1 MLTQHLCPVSAR
13 KVPIQQCL
21 PSVTDEQV
29 YEWSHL
35 PFLREKQRYHFLY
48 TILAAWVIE
57 GLNFL
62 RLIQEVNIL
71 NLVKGASVVSFGML
85 LAVIN
90 QGLLV

>member
-1 MLTQHLCPVSAR
+1 MSQHLCPVSAR

-29 YEWSHL
+29 CARSQL
-35 PFLREKQRYHFLY
+35 TFLWEKQRYHFLY
-48 TILAAWVIE
+48 TILAAWDIE
-57 GLNFL
+57 GLSFL